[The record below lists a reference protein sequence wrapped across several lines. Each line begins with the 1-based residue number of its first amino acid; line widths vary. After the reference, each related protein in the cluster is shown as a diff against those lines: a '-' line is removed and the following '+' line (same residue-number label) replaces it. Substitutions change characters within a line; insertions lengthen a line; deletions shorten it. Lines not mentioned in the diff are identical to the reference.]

1 VDAVGA
7 VPGHRNRPDATG
19 PAGVGEQGKS
29 TMGVPQER
37 RRSCRFHRKLP
48 GGRYRVTN
56 SRRPPAAALGCGAG
70 ERRALGWY
78 RWRQGNEARREERQE
93 VIAP

>member
-1 VDAVGA
+1 MDAVGA
-7 VPGHRNRPDATG
+7 VPEHRNRPDAAG

-29 TMGVPQER
+29 TIGVPQER
-37 RRSCRFHRKLP
+37 RRSCRFHRHES
-48 GGRYRVTN
+48 GRRYRMTN
-56 SRRPPAAALGCGAG
+56 SRRPPAAALGRRAG
-70 ERRALGWY
+70 ETRAPGWY

>member
-7 VPGHRNRPDATG
+7 VPEHRNRPDAAG

-29 TMGVPQER
+29 TIGVPQER
-37 RRSCRFHRKLP
+37 RRSCRFHRHES
-48 GGRYRVTN
+48 GRRYRMTN
-56 SRRPPAAALGCGAG
+56 SRRPPAAALGRRAG
-70 ERRALGWY
+70 ETRALGWY